1 VVQRIVLVSLALAAA
16 VGAPR
21 AWAQQRQIT
30 GRVTNATSGEAVGR
44 ANVSVEGTAISA
56 LTSDQGEFSLAGPE
70 GNATLLVRHIGF
82 RRREITVS
90 ASQGRVEVTLEPDV
104 FNLEAV
110 VVTGLATGVERRN
123 AGNAVATVSAAELG
137 FVPTASLEQ
146 QLQGKI
152 AGADIQQNG
161 GAPGGG
167 LQVRLRGVTSINAT
181 AEPLYVVDGVIVS
194 DVAIPSNQ
202 NAVTAAAGGS
212 NPSLDQDA
220 QVNRIADLNPSDFE
234 SIEVLRGAS
243 AGAIYG
249 QKASNGVVI
258 IKTKRGQ
265 AGVSQVGFTQRFGF
279 SEISNTVGSRVFR
292 DTTDAFGAFAPS
304 ATRDTATRRLIRGLC
319 ALPNGG
325 CPFFDLE
332 RELAG
337 LRPLSFE
344 SGASVSGGTEN
355 TQYFASGTVK
365 DDGGIIQNT
374 GFKRQ
379 ALRLNLDQRLGST
392 VRASLNTSYMH
403 TQAQRG
409 LTNNDNTGTSFYVVL
424 SATPS
429 FVNLGLQPGD
439 TFARNPFVPSN
450 PVQTAA
456 LMKNSED
463 VYRFIGGANLQWDAV
478 RSGGHYLRFIA
489 LGGADY
495 FNQDNALFFPPELQ
509 FEPND
514 GLPGTSLLTN
524 SGSLNLNLNTSAVHS
539 FTPSSNAFSA
549 TTSVG
554 VQYGWRR
561 LDISRITS
569 RNLTAGQE
577 NVDAGTNIVIGP
589 ERRERIKDL
598 GFFAQEEF
606 LASDQRL
613 LLTAGIRADQSSLN
627 ADPNKL
633 HYFPKASASY
643 RFLKPTAFVD
653 ELKIRGAYG
662 ESGNEPAYGQRFTSL
677 RATSKVGGLAGTVAG
692 DTTGAPDLGPERERE
707 IEGGFDATL
716 WGGRGNLEVTGY
728 QKNVSDLLL
737 PRQLAPVQGV
747 NTLIANGGKLR
758 TRGLE
763 VTLGLIPVQ
772 RSDLGWIFR
781 TTFSLNR
788 SVITDLAGLPLFRAG
803 GFGASLG
810 QFRVEKGASAT
821 QIVGNDTLTAADVAS
836 TAYDYLG
843 AADTT
848 GTVVV
853 RKIGDANPDFRMAF
867 TNDFRW
873 KHFDLH
879 VLLDW
884 QHGGSILNLT
894 RLLYDFGQVTADYAV
909 PLRDTVVVPTSDT
922 TADTLRTVGQKRIYG
937 FGKVAKNFV
946 ESATFL
952 KLREITL
959 TYTLPPSAMTSFWR
973 GARYVRLSASAR
985 NLFTIAPF
993 TGLDP
998 EVSNFGNQPI
1008 ARNIDVTPFPPSR
1021 SFWFS
1026 IDLGL

>member
-1 VVQRIVLVSLALAAA
+1 
-16 VGAPR
+16 
-21 AWAQQRQIT
+21 
-30 GRVTNATSGEAVGR
+30 
-44 ANVSVEGTAISA
+44 
-56 LTSDQGEFSLAGPE
+56 
-70 GNATLLVRHIGF
+70 
-82 RRREITVS
+82 
-90 ASQGRVEVTLEPDV
+90 
-104 FNLEAV
+104 
-110 VVTGLATGVERRN
+110 
-123 AGNAVATVSAAELG
+123 
-137 FVPTASLEQ
+137 
-146 QLQGKI
+146 
-152 AGADIQQNG
+152 
-161 GAPGGG
+161 
-167 LQVRLRGVTSINAT
+167 
-181 AEPLYVVDGVIVS
+181 
-194 DVAIPSNQ
+194 
-202 NAVTAAAGGS
+202 
-212 NPSLDQDA
+212 
-220 QVNRIADLNPSDFE
+220 
-234 SIEVLRGAS
+234 
-243 AGAIYG
+243 
-249 QKASNGVVI
+249 
-258 IKTKRGQ
+258 
-265 AGVSQVGFTQRFGF
+265 
-279 SEISNTVGSRVFR
+279 
-292 DTTDAFGAFAPS
+292 
-304 ATRDTATRRLIRGLC
+304 
-319 ALPNGG
+319 
-325 CPFFDLE
+325 
-332 RELAG
+332 
-337 LRPLSFE
+337 
-344 SGASVSGGTEN
+344 
-355 TQYFASGTVK
+355 
-365 DDGGIIQNT
+365 
-374 GFKRQ
+374 
-379 ALRLNLDQRLGST
+379 

-677 RATSKVGGLAGTVAG
+677 RATSKVGGLPGTVAG

-707 IEGGFDATL
+707 IEGGVDATL
-716 WGGRGNLEVTGY
+716 WGGRGNFEVTGY

-763 VTLGLIPVQ
+763 LTVGLIPVQ
-772 RSDLGWIFR
+772 QSDLGWIFR

-788 SVITDLAGLPLFRAG
+788 SVITALAGLPLFRAG

-821 QIVGNDTLTAADVAS
+821 QIVGNDTLTA
-836 TAYDYLG
+836 
-843 AADTT
+843 
-848 GTVVV
+848 
-853 RKIGDANPDFRMAF
+853 
-867 TNDFRW
+867 
-873 KHFDLH
+873 
-879 VLLDW
+879 
-884 QHGGSILNLT
+884 
-894 RLLYDFGQVTADYAV
+894 DYAV
-909 PLRDTVVVPTSDT
+909 PLRDTVVVPTSDS